1 MGKIF
6 LIFLRHSTD
15 RWEVVIEQNDSL
27 KCIMEVFMS
36 YSKIIIVSDD
46 PVVVHRGQEFA
57 QTLGV
62 QCEVQ
67 APGYASQGMPSL
79 SSGSNPLAGSNVL
92 QFPGVQNSVQ
102 GSQVATINDLEAQAI
117 EKAIQSFRGN
127 LTEAAKALGIG
138 RATLYRKVKLYNID
152 PSQARRRRA
161 A

>member
-6 LIFLRHSTD
+6 LIFFKKSSD
-15 RWEVVIEQNDSL
+15 RLGVGYS
-27 KCIMEVFMS
+27 MEVFMS

-67 APGYASQGMPSL
+67 APGYAQQGMPSL
-79 SSGSNPLAGSNVL
+79 SSGSNPLGGSNIL
-92 QFPGVQNSVQ
+92 QFPGVQQAQ

>member
-1 MGKIF
+1 MPF
-6 LIFLRHSTD
+6 
-15 RWEVVIEQNDSL
+15 
-27 KCIMEVFMS
+27 
-36 YSKIIIVSDD
+36 SKLVIVSDD
-46 PVVVHRGQEFA
+46 PVVIHRGQEFA

-67 APGYASQGMPSL
+67 SPGYQSQGTPSL
-79 SSGSNPLAGSNVL
+79 SMGSSPLNTPSNVL
-92 QFPGVQNSVQ
+92 QFPGNQNN
-102 GSQVATINDLEAQAI
+102 GQVATINDLEAQAI
-117 EKAIQSFRGN
+117 EKAIHSFRGN

>member
-6 LIFLRHSTD
+6 LILSKESTD
-15 RWEVVIEQNDSL
+15 IREVANERVALNL
-27 KCIMEVFMS
+27 FMEVFMS

-57 QTLGV
+57 QTMGV

-67 APGYASQGMPSL
+67 APGYAQGMPSL
-79 SSGSNPLAGSNVL
+79 SSGVSPINGSNVL
-92 QFPGVQNSVQ
+92 QFPGLQNSGQ
-102 GSQVATINDLEAQAI
+102 NSQVATINDLEAQAI